1 MAKITALDFVKKVS
15 LDSDDI
21 PVEIRDAEGILIAAE
36 KNLWLYAVHGGLE
49 LDRKIRSITVRRDVI
64 IIRVQ

>member
-36 KNLWLYAVHGGLE
+36 KKLMAICRPWRFG
-49 LDRKIRSITVRRDVI
+49 T
-64 IIRVQ
+64 